1 MTETIAGLPA
11 IIDRPERSVRGGAS
25 VLLTHGAG
33 GDSRSKG
40 LTAMAESLASRGHL
54 VVRFDLPFKA
64 EGRKAPPKAERSVD
78 AYREVFEEARSLGS
92 GSDWAVGGKSYGG
105 RVASLAVAGGMEASG
120 LLFYG
125 YPLHAPGRSAQP
137 RVDHFGDIAVPCLF
151 LQGTHDTLCDL
162 DVLRSHLGRLAGQA
176 TLEVVDGGDHSLK
189 VSAKRSQTGPRD
201 EAQTL
206 TDLAPKISSWLES
219 LGAP

>member
-1 MTETIAGLPA
+1 MIKTIGGLPA
-11 IIDRPERSVRGGAS
+11 IIDRPADGDGGSSS

-40 LTAMAESLASRGHL
+40 LGALAEALYSRGHL

-64 EGRKAPPKAERSVD
+64 EGRKTPPKAERSVD
-78 AYREVFEEARSLGS
+78 AYREVFEEARSLMPGS
-92 GSDWAVGGKSYGG
+92 PWAVGGKSYGG

-137 RVDHFGDIAVPCLF
+137 RVDHFGEIGVPCLF
-151 LQGTHDTLCDL
+151 LQGTHDALCDL
-162 DVLRSHLGRLAGQA
+162 EVLESHLGDLGGPA
-176 TLEVVDGGDHSLK
+176 TLELVQGGDHSLK
-189 VSAKRSQTGPRD
+189 VSAKRSGSDASD
-201 EAQTL
+201 EGEIL
-206 TDLAPKISSWLES
+206 SELAPKISKWLES
-219 LGAP
+219 LEAP